1 MEWPPL
7 AQLGK
12 RSTTDMK
19 TFDAIMWLLLI
30 VALIILGP
38 VITIWALNLVFGLN
52 LVTNFA
58 TWFAVLW
65 LQSLLVARVT
75 VKK

>member
-1 MEWPPL
+1 
-7 AQLGK
+7 
-12 RSTTDMK
+12 MK
-19 TFDAIMWLLLI
+19 TFDTIMWLLLI

-38 VITIWALNLVFGLN
+38 VITIWALNIVFGLN